1 MIDRIRKPGG
11 RSALWTLIAVALA
24 AVLIPGSMA
33 EAKIKPKDGLYYD
46 ATSNKDPAYGYV
58 STKGGKIGAAGFSL
72 RFKNKKGKGCVPN
85 KFSADSAGNINL
97 AFGTSKAKPNR
108 KGKFSVKVKKSPFF
122 PGLKGTVSGKF
133 KSAKKAM
140 IKAKLKADGCTAKAK
155 FKKAV
160 YTTGG

>member
-1 MIDRIRKPGG
+1 
-11 RSALWTLIAVALA
+11 
-24 AVLIPGSMA
+24 MA

-46 ATSNKDPAYGYV
+46 ATSLKDPSYGYV
-58 STKGGKIGAAGFSL
+58 STSGGKVGGAGFSIK
-72 RFKNKKGKGCVPN
+72 FKNKKGKACVPKN
-85 KFSADSAGNINL
+85 FTAGEAGNIDV

-122 PGLKGTVSGKF
+122 PGLKGTVNGKF
-133 KSAKKAM
+133 KSTKKAL

-160 YTTGG
+160 YTAGG

>member
-1 MIDRIRKPGG
+1 
-11 RSALWTLIAVALA
+11 
-24 AVLIPGSMA
+24 MA

-46 ATSNKDPAYGYV
+46 ATSLKSPAYGYV
-58 STKGGKIGAAGFSL
+58 TTMGGKVGAAGFSIK
-72 RFKNKKGKGCVPN
+72 FKNKKGKGCVPD
-85 KFSADSAGNINL
+85 KFSSDIQGNVNV

-133 KSAKKAM
+133 KSRKKAL
-140 IKAKLKADGCTAKAK
+140 IKVKLKADGCTAKAE

-160 YTTGG
+160 YTAGG